1 MQQEDRKAYD
11 TLQRHFADIAGS
23 SLDPT
28 DLAAE
33 LFAAKIIGRAR
44 IVEASNPA
52 FPAPNVKLQ
61 NILTEVMSSGKP
73 GAFQDFVHIILKMD
87 QCQWLGQKLISAY
100 RQLVYTWKQTKFESV
115 RIGASVE
122 VVMWL

>member
-11 TLQRHFADIAGS
+11 TLLQHFADIAGS
-23 SLDPT
+23 NLDPT
-28 DLAAE
+28 VLAAE

-73 GAFQDFVHIILKMD
+73 GAFQDFVRIIQSKMD
-87 QCQWLGQKLISAY
+87 QCYWLGEKLISAY
-100 RQLVYTWKQTKFESV
+100 RQLATPENKPNLSLCILELV
-115 RIGASVE
+115 
-122 VVMWL
+122 

>member
-1 MQQEDRKAYD
+1 MQQEDRKVYD
-11 TLQRHFADIAGS
+11 TLQQHFADIAGS

-87 QCQWLGQKLISAY
+87 QCQWLGQKLIGAY
-100 RQLVYTWKQTKFESV
+100 RQLVTLENKPNLSLCVLELV
-115 RIGASVE
+115 
-122 VVMWL
+122 